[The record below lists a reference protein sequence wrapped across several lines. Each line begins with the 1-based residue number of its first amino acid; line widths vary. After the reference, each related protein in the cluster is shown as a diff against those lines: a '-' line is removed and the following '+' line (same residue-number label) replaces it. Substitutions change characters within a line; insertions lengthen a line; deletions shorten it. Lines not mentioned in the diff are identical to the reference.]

1 MSAGNRL
8 IVALDTANATRARLW
23 ADAVSPHAGL
33 LKLGLEFF
41 LANGSAGVAGITGAP
56 VFLDLKLHDIPNTVA
71 GGIRSLLPLRPR
83 MLTIHAAGGAA
94 MIQAA
99 HQAAA
104 TAGAGRPMILAVTVL
119 TSLDQHDLHVTGI
132 AAPSGQALSRGQ
144 PVSGGQALSGE
155 RALSGGQPLSGDRAV
170 AEQVL
175 RLGRLAIESGA
186 DGLVCSP
193 LEVAMLRQAL
203 GPAVKLVVP
212 GIRPDGSAA
221 GDQARTLTPAQ
232 AVAAG
237 ADWIVVGRPITQ
249 AADPGA
255 AAAAIAAAIR

>member
-1 MSAGNRL
+1 MPAGNKL
-8 IVALDTANATRARLW
+8 IVALDTVDTARARLW
-23 ADAVSPHAGL
+23 AGAVSPHAGL

-41 LANGSAGVAGITGAP
+41 LANGAEGFRGVTGAP

-71 GGIRSLLPLRPR
+71 GGVRAVLPLRPR
-83 MLTIHAAGGAA
+83 MLTIHASGGSA

-104 TAGAGRPMILAVTVL
+104 TAGPDRPMILAVIVL
-119 TSLDQHDLHVTGI
+119 TSLAQTDLNALGV
-132 AAPSGQALSRGQ
+132 AATP
-144 PVSGGQALSGE
+144 
-155 RALSGGQPLSGDRAV
+155 

-175 RLGRLAIESGA
+175 RLGRLAVQAGA

-212 GIRPDGSAA
+212 GIRPAGSDT
-221 GDQARTLTPAQ
+221 GDQARTMTPEQ

-237 ADWIVVGRPITQ
+237 ADWIVVGRPVTG

-255 AAAAIAAAIR
+255 AAADIAASIR

>member
-1 MSAGNRL
+1 MAQNSRL
-8 IVALDTANATRARLW
+8 IVALDTVDAGQARLW

-41 LANGSAGVAGITGAP
+41 LANGAAGFAAITGAP
-56 VFLDLKLHDIPNTVA
+56 IFLDLKLHDIPNTVA
-71 GGIRSLLPLRPR
+71 GAVRAVLPLKPA

-99 HQAAA
+99 KQAAVS
-104 TAGAGRPMILAVTVL
+104 AGAAPPMILAVTVL
-119 TSLDQHDLHVTGI
+119 TSLDASDLDAIGI
-132 AAPSGQALSRGQ
+132 AATP
-144 PVSGGQALSGE
+144 
-155 RALSGGQPLSGDRAV
+155 

-175 RLGRLAIESGA
+175 RLGRLAVASGA

-203 GPAVKLVVP
+203 GQAVKLVVP

-221 GDQARTLTPAQ
+221 SDQARTMTPAQ

-237 ADWIVVGRPITQ
+237 ADWIVVGRPITA

-255 AAAAIAAAIR
+255 AAADIAAAIR